1 MVIELAP
8 KPAISKSESSGSS
21 DDDSYDNE
29 LVNNR
34 FHIRKKMIDKFM
46 KECSSEKGMIH
57 GYILLIIYILIHEV
71 LIYRF

>member
-57 GYILLIIYILIHEV
+57 RYILLNFYISFNPL
-71 LIYRF
+71 LL